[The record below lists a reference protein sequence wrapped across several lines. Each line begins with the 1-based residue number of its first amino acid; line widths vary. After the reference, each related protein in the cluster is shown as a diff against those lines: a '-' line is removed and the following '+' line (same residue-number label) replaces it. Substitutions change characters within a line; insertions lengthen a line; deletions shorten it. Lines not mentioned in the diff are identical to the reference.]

1 MGLRTGPMG
10 PMGLSVALLTFASS
24 TPATSPIATI
34 ISTSTNLTRAE
45 GETITLPCTVHN
57 LGVRQQVVWRRGN
70 QVLSAGSLLLTPDS
84 RLSVSHPPQAGL
96 HIQGVGRGDE
106 GEYSCQVTTVG
117 GVKEVSHWLAVRV
130 PPSIRAVPPG
140 GAVTGKEGA
149 PVTLRC
155 RASGVPPPVIQW
167 HKSVGPLPSGEIG
180 CQGACFTITE
190 LKRSGAGDYMCTAS
204 NGVGPL
210 QHATITLSVL
220 YPPVVEVEAPH
231 VQGGGSQVRLACRV
245 SGQPA
250 PKVDWFRG
258 GEVLSPEE
266 SPSSVQW
273 TRGSRIHSL
282 SVIRNGGREFG
293 NYSCVATNLMG
304 SARRYIEV
312 HGRPSPV
319 TFLASSPRPHHVLL
333 RWKVLSHSPVSL
345 FTLLYRKAGD
355 AEWIT
360 VRVAGG
366 GDNNNSGGNTE
377 VHEASSMI
385 ENLAASSTY
394 EALVQAKNSHGW
406 SQPSKIEV
414 IHTPPEE
421 GKSVESLWSV
431 GGLHYSSGRAAI
443 ASHLLSLHISIFCS
457 YLVRI

>member
-1 MGLRTGPMG
+1 
-10 PMGLSVALLTFASS
+10 
-24 TPATSPIATI
+24 
-34 ISTSTNLTRAE
+34 
-45 GETITLPCTVHN
+45 
-57 LGVRQQVVWRRGN
+57 
-70 QVLSAGSLLLTPDS
+70 
-84 RLSVSHPPQAGL
+84 
-96 HIQGVGRGDE
+96 
-106 GEYSCQVTTVG
+106 
-117 GVKEVSHWLAVRV
+117 VSHWLSVRV
-130 PPSIRAVPPG
+130 PPSIRAVPPE
-140 GAVTGKEGA
+140 GAVTGREGT

-155 RASGVPPPVIQW
+155 EASGVPPPTIQW
-167 HKSVGPLPSGEIG
+167 HKSVGTVPGGEIG

-190 LKRSGAGDYMCTAS
+190 LTRSGAGDYMCTAS

-250 PKVDWFRG
+250 PRVDWFRG

-266 SPSSVQW
+266 SPSSAEW
-273 TRGSRIHSL
+273 TRGSRLHSV
-282 SVIRNGGREFG
+282 SVLRNSGREFG

-312 HGRPSPV
+312 HGRPYPV
-319 TFLASSPRPHHVLL
+319 TFLHSSPRPHQVLL
-333 RWKVLSHSPVSL
+333 RWRVISHSPVSL
-345 FTLLYRKAGD
+345 FTLLYRKTGD

-366 GDNNNSGGNTE
+366 GNGGNTE
-377 VHEASSMI
+377 VHEASSLI

-414 IHTPPEE
+414 IHTPAQD
-421 GKSVESLWSV
+421 GKSAESLWS
-431 GGLHYSSGRAAI
+431 GGLHYSSGQPAI
-443 ASHLLSLHISIFCS
+443 GIYLTISLLCLSLLSI
-457 YLVRI
+457 